1 MPANTF
7 LTGEYLQRN
16 PHWHA
21 GDSAWK
27 ARGILRMLERHRLA
41 PGRIAEI
48 GCGTGEVL
56 RQLQENMPGEC
67 SFSGYDIAPEAIH
80 LSRSRQNERLSC
92 RLGDAATVAADDRFD
107 LVLLLDV
114 LEHQENY
121 FQFLR
126 DVKPLARYKLL
137 HTVLDLSVQS
147 VARKHVLS
155 RCRLRL
161 SDLHFF
167 TKELV
172 FDALRGEG
180 YEIVDWCYEFP
191 RRYQAKGI
199 ADTILQLPRRFC
211 FTINQDFAVRVL
223 GGHSLF
229 VLAI

>member
-1 MPANTF
+1 MPTNAF
-7 LTGEYLQRN
+7 LTGEYLQQI
-16 PHWHA
+16 PHWHT

-27 ARGILRMLERHRLA
+27 ARGILRMLERNRLA
-41 PGRIAEI
+41 PQRIGEV

-56 RQLQENMPGEC
+56 RQLQDRMARDC
-67 SFSGYDIAPEAIH
+67 TFVGYDIAPEAIQ
-80 LSRSRQNERLSC
+80 LSLQRQNERLRC
-92 RLGDAATVAADDRFD
+92 RLGDATAAPGDTFD
-107 LVLLLDV
+107 LVLMLDV

-126 DVKPLARYKLL
+126 DVKPLATYKLI

-147 VARKHVLS
+147 VARKHVLT
-155 RCRLRL
+155 RCRRNL

-172 FDALRGEG
+172 FEALKGEG

-199 ADTILQLPRRFC
+199 ADTVLQLPRRLC
-211 FTINQDFAVRVL
+211 FAVNQDFAVRVL

-229 VLAI
+229 VLAT